1 MVIGKKGI
9 IYASVLVVVIAL
21 VGSAQASPDLAVKSI
36 TTNCGELFGNESNVL
51 EAEIEKIGNTTANA
65 SHASFVLS
73 DGYTEK
79 VSVQPLDAGNSTI
92 VSIID
97 PTIRTAGA
105 AVNITVI
112 ADCDGAIAES
122 NETNNASF
130 HTAMVVNN
138 GYKGKRYTG
147 GNDLDTLQVHTLKG
161 DIIYSTGDS
170 YYLSSYSYP
179 SWTHY
184 TAHWNAS
191 DSPVPNGASVEEAR
205 LYVYYT
211 WDTKGVIP
219 DNISLTF
226 NGYSE
231 TPDAVYSDRKGY
243 GSYDYPS
250 GMVAYNVTSNFNTS
264 GNTAILTNSYSGGGS
279 VSMQGML
286 LIVIY
291 AESSEPERTIWINE
305 ECDLLSAKSS
315 YCTTP
320 EEATAYAP
328 FGGPIDLAKVERAKL
343 ITVAPSADKGGDM
356 NRLYFNDHVWNGTWN
371 HYIGNNTNL
380 GLNETEVTADLNSSN
395 NLAKLQDNGDSMEA
409 SNAILVVEYKQ
420 PDLIVTDITPN
431 CGYLF
436 ANENNEIS
444 ATIRNNGSA
453 DAGAFNVSFIIDGFS
468 ATASVSVLSAGNDTG
483 VSIIDPTS
491 RTVGDSVTIT
501 VTADCNGEVS
511 ESNETNNVTVQA
523 ETVVNNGYKGK
534 RYTGGEDITT
544 RQFQDQAHVNLI
556 YSTGD
561 STYQGGYNTPWT
573 TYTANWTTDDL
584 PIPSGATIKT
594 AVLYTYYTFDR
605 TPAGNVTEYLTLRF
619 NDNNIVPINQH
630 YTDRKGY
637 GSYDYPYGLI
647 KYNVI
652 DYFDARGSNNVVLE
666 NTEPT
671 SPHHVSLSGMVL
683 VVVYEHADEPTRM
696 IWINEGFDILS
707 ARDSYCVTS
716 EEATAYVP
724 FIGGTIELNTVDKA
738 TLVTVMQDAFDG
750 DDKNRLYFN
759 DAEWHG
765 IWDTTAKQ
773 GDTSIAINETDV
785 RAYLDATGNE
795 ARLQSHIPDGET
807 TGDGM
812 GAATTFLVVEYEPS
826 TLPPSKRGGGGGTP
840 RDSDGDGYSDIE
852 ELIAGT
858 DPNNS
863 DDYPGKQA
871 ATPTPTPTM
880 TPTVKPIMTPVPTP
894 VATPVAPPVSATP
907 TPTPEEPGFEAIC
920 AIAGLFAIAY
930 LVLRKKS

>member
-1 MVIGKKGI
+1 MVIGKKHI

-21 VGSAQASPDLAVKSI
+21 VGSAQASPDLVVKSI
-36 TTNCGELFGNESNVL
+36 TPNCGELFGNESNVI
-51 EAEIEKIGNTTANA
+51 EAEIENIGNTTANA
-65 SHASFVLS
+65 SHANFVLS
-73 DGYTEK
+73 DGYTEN
-79 VSVQPLDAGNSTI
+79 VSVPPLDAGNSTI
-92 VSIID
+92 VAIID
-97 PTIRTAGA
+97 STIRTAGA

-147 GNDLDTLQVHTLKG
+147 GNDLDMLQVHTLKG

-191 DSPVPNGASVEEAR
+191 DSPVPNSASVEEAR

-226 NGYSE
+226 NGYPE
-231 TPDAVYSDRKGY
+231 TPEAVYSDRKGY
-243 GSYDYPS
+243 GSYNYPS
-250 GMVAYNVTSNFNTS
+250 GMVAYNVTSNFNKS
-264 GNTAILTNSYSGGGS
+264 GNTAILTNSYPGGGS

-291 AESSEPERTIWINE
+291 AESSEPKRTIWINE

-328 FGGPIDLAKVERAKL
+328 FDGTIDLAKIERAKL

-356 NRLYFNDHVWNGTWN
+356 NRLYFNDHVWNGTWD

-420 PDLIVTDITPN
+420 PDLIVTGITLN

-436 ANENNEIS
+436 ANESNEIS
-444 ATIRNNGSA
+444 ATIKNNGST
-453 DAGAFNVSFIIDGFS
+453 DAEAFTVFFVIDGFS
-468 ATASVSVLSAGNDTG
+468 ATASVSALSAGNDTQ

-491 RTVGDSVTIT
+491 RTAGDSLTIT

-511 ESNETNNVTVQA
+511 ESNETNNVTVQTA
-523 ETVVNNGYKGK
+523 TVMNNGYKGK

-544 RQFQDQAHVNLI
+544 WQFHDQAPVNLI

-561 STYQGGYNTPWT
+561 STYQGGYSTLWT
-573 TYTANWTTDDL
+573 TYTANWTAEDL
-584 PIPSGATIKT
+584 PIPNGATIKKV
-594 AVLYTYYTFDR
+594 VLYTYYTFDR
-605 TPAGNVTEYLTLRF
+605 TPAGNVTDYFTVSF
-619 NDNNIVPINQH
+619 NGHVVPLARH

-637 GSYDYPYGLI
+637 GSYDYPYGMVS
-647 KYNVI
+647 YDVAS
-652 DYFDARGSNNVVLE
+652 YFNDSGVNPVVLE

-671 SPHHVSLSGMVL
+671 SPHHVSLSGMML
-683 VVVYEHADEPTRM
+683 MVVYEHADEPTRM

-724 FIGGTIELNTVDKA
+724 FTGGSIETASTEQA

-759 DAEWHG
+759 GGEWPG
-765 IWDTTAKQ
+765 IWDTAAKQ

-785 RAYLDATGNE
+785 LAYLDATGNE

-807 TGDGM
+807 MGDGM
-812 GAATTFLVVEYEPS
+812 GAANTFLVVEYKPS
-826 TLPPSKRGGGGGTP
+826 KSKRGGGGGTYTAT
-840 RDSDGDGYSDIE
+840 DSDGDGYSDIE
-852 ELIAGT
+852 ELLAGT
-858 DPNNS
+858 DPNNA
-863 DDYPGKQA
+863 DEYPHKSA
-871 ATPTPTPTM
+871 VTPASTPTITPTP
-880 TPTVKPIMTPVPTP
+880 KPIMTPVPTP
-894 VATPVAPPVSATP
+894 VATPGAPPASATP
-907 TPTPEEPGFEAIC
+907 TPTPEEPGFEAIFTVAC
-920 AIAGLFAIAY
+920 LVVIAY
-930 LVLRKKS
+930 VALRKRS